1 MDAKARNLNQIFD
14 GTISFQ
20 IPLFQ
25 RPYVWNAER
34 NWAPLWEDIQE
45 LMDYQLRTMRSR
57 THFLGAVVLEQMKN
71 VAGSIETHQ
80 VIDGQQRFTTLQ
92 LFMIAARDVCNQHGS
107 EKFYERFNDLV
118 ANKASKVDFEHERYK
133 VWPTNSDR
141 EAFRLVHAA
150 QGPEGLEQA
159 LEDLPDWQDQN
170 HQVLGG
176 YRYFY
181 RKLDDWLRGGLS
193 QEAATE
199 PALPIKDRLEAL
211 WQVIGNGLQVV
222 VINLDDEDESQVIFE
237 TLNARGTQLLPADLI
252 KNYLFRRA
260 QTDGRDIELLYEKH
274 WKAFDDKFW
283 RKEVNQGRTKRPRI
297 DLYLQHYLTLML
309 RDDVRSAHLF
319 EAFKEYVLALEENAA
334 EQEDNANASLQ
345 STQLTTQPLS
355 IEEHLQFMSRYA
367 RSFRTFAVPPVG
379 SRLAVFLSRLQ
390 AVDTATVFPLLL
402 LACDQLLPKQ
412 QVEFD
417 HFLVVLESFLIR
429 RMVCGMTSK
438 NYNRLFVDVIK
449 ALDKRGEF
457 TAMALQE
464 VLQSNTGDSVR
475 FPTDEEFR
483 QSILHKPAYQNL
495 AQYKL
500 RAVLEAIDQAQC
512 VKKSEVLPLPPSLTI
527 EHIMPVKWQENWII
541 PEAINSDPED
551 RLTFIQQRNQALHS
565 LGNLTLITSSLNP
578 SLSNAAW
585 SRKRPELVRFSK
597 LNLNRYFHLP
607 AAGEADPLTDW
618 NENAVLQRGESLFF
632 SASEI
637 WPYTSVVVG

>member
-1 MDAKARNLNQIFD
+1 M
-14 GTISFQ
+14 
-20 IPLFQ
+20 
-25 RPYVWNAER
+25 
-34 NWAPLWEDIQE
+34 
-45 LMDYQLRTMRSR
+45 
-57 THFLGAVVLEQMKN
+57 
-71 VAGSIETHQ
+71 
-80 VIDGQQRFTTLQ
+80 
-92 LFMIAARDVCNQHGS
+92 
-107 EKFYERFNDLV
+107 
-118 ANKASKVDFEHERYK
+118 
-133 VWPTNSDR
+133 
-141 EAFRLVHAA
+141 
-150 QGPEGLEQA
+150 
-159 LEDLPDWQDQN
+159 
-170 HQVLGG
+170 
-176 YRYFY
+176 
-181 RKLDDWLRGGLS
+181 
-193 QEAATE
+193 
-199 PALPIKDRLEAL
+199 
-211 WQVIGNGLQVV
+211 
-222 VINLDDEDESQVIFE
+222 IFE

-283 RKEVNQGRTKRPRI
+283 RKEINQGRTKRPRI

-319 EAFKEYVLALEENAA
+319 EAFKEYVLALEEQAS

-512 VKKSEVLPLPPSLTI
+512 IKKSEVLPLPPSLTI

-541 PEAINSDPED
+541 PEAINSDPEN

-585 SRKRPELVRFSK
+585 SKKRPELVRFSK

-607 AAGEADPLTDW
+607 VAGDADPLTDW
-618 NENAVLQRGESLFF
+618 NENAVLQRGEILFS

>member
-25 RPYVWNAER
+25 RPYVWNVER

-45 LMDYQLRTMRSR
+45 LMDYQLRTTRIR

-92 LFMIAARDVCNQHGS
+92 LFMIAARDVCQQHDS

-133 VWPTNSDR
+133 VWPTNNDR
-141 EAFRLVHAA
+141 EAFKLVHAA
-150 QGPEGLEQA
+150 KGPEGLERE
-159 LEDLPDWQDQN
+159 LENLPDWQDQN

-181 RKLDDWLRGGLS
+181 RKLDDWLQGKLS
-193 QEAATE
+193 QEEASA
-199 PALPIKDRLEAL
+199 PAMPVKDRLEAL

-260 QTDGRDIELLYEKH
+260 QSAGKDIEPLYERH

-283 RKEVNQGRTKRPRI
+283 RKEVKQGRIKRPRI

-319 EAFKEYVLALEENAA
+319 EAFKEYVLALEEQAA
-334 EQEDNANASLQ
+334 EDADTASGRQ
-345 STQLTTQPLS
+345 QRVQLSTQPLS
-355 IEEHLQFMSRYA
+355 IEEHLQSMSRYA
-367 RSFRTFAVPPVG
+367 RSFRTFAVPPAG

-412 QVEFD
+412 QAEFD
-417 HFLVVLESFLIR
+417 RLLVVLESFLIR
-429 RMVCGMTSK
+429 RMLCGMTSK

-449 ALDKRGEF
+449 ALDKRGEI

-464 VLQSNTGDSVR
+464 VLLSNTGDSVR

-483 QSILHKPAYQNL
+483 QSILHKSAYQNL

-500 RAVLEAIDQAQC
+500 RAVLEAIDQAQG
-512 VKKSEVLPLPPSLTI
+512 VKKSEVLPLPPRLTI
-527 EHIMPVKWQENWII
+527 EHIMPVKWQENWLI
-541 PEAINSDPED
+541 PEAVSSDPEQ
-551 RLTFIQQRNQALHS
+551 RLSFILQRNQALHT

-578 SLSNAAW
+578 SLSNAGW
-585 SRKRPELVRFSK
+585 SNKRPELAKFSK
-597 LNLNRYFHLP
+597 LNLNRYFHAP
-607 AAGEADPLTDW
+607 AAGKVDSLTDW
-618 NENAVLQRGESLFF
+618 NEQTILQRSEDLFS

-637 WPYTSVVVG
+637 WPYASVTAG